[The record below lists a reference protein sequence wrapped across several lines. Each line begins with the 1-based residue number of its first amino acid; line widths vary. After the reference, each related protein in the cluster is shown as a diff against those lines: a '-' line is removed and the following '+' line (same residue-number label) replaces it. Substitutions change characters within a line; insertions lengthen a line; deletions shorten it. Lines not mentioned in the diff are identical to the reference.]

1 MAKTRNPRYLQQR
14 YRRWYATIDIPKK
27 VRRHFDGRA
36 RFVKSLETDSLTI
49 AEQRVGPVVAHWKQ
63 LIELARSAKNNP
75 EAENQL
81 LSEEWREEYL
91 SSTGK
96 ARKEL
101 DSIFDDALDGVKFP
115 NEEAEKRFVAFVTG
129 KTIRTN
135 EKLDAWIST
144 LTGQKQKTL
153 DMKRSDVARFAKRF
167 PYSSDVT
174 RKGSRLW
181 VDQLQQSEGL
191 SAATVRRIISAC
203 KGYWEYLQTLQIV
216 ADEIDPFAGVSPTKK
231 QATRNSAHTRRA
243 PFTAAQAVRT
253 WRAAYDKGDTQLGDL
268 IWCAMWTGCRIEELC
283 SLKLG
288 DISDDRFQI
297 RDGKTNA
304 GWREIPI
311 HPQLSD
317 AFKRLNSQGGDNF
330 LLSDVNRHAKLTHL
344 GGL

>member
-1 MAKTRNPRYLQQR
+1 MSRL
-14 YRRWYATIDIPKK
+14 
-27 VRRHFDGRA
+27 
-36 RFVKSLETDSLTI
+36 
-49 AEQRVGPVVAHWKQ
+49 
-63 LIELARSAKNNP
+63 
-75 EAENQL
+75 
-81 LSEEWREEYL
+81 
-91 SSTGK
+91 
-96 ARKEL
+96 
-101 DSIFDDALDGVKFP
+101 P

-317 AFKRLNSQGGDNF
+317 AFKRLSSQGGDNF
-330 LLSDVNRHAKLTHL
+330 LLSDLPSNKYGNRSDAIGKRFGRLKTSLGFGPQLVFHSIRKTVVTQLEQAGAPENVVADIVGHEKKTMTYGLYSGGSSFENKRTTILKLSYPV
-344 GGL
+344 